1 MVEEIK
7 ELTVVDFYASWC
19 GPCRML
25 GPIIE
30 EVTENIDVK
39 LLKIDVDESKEAVK
53 YGIMTIPT
61 IMVVKNGEILDKH
74 VGLLS
79 KDDLTEF
86 ILKHK

>member
-1 MVEEIK
+1 MVEKIK